1 MCMVGAKN
9 WGLKSNVEAPYSD
22 RDRHGRSKR
31 RVGSGSSAYFY
42 KPKAPTTKHV
52 SQRPK
57 QNERLTP
64 LQRPQHVL
72 EDDAPPVHRP
82 KVYSY

>member
-1 MCMVGAKN
+1 MWKPHTRTEIAMVEVSEG
-9 WGLKSNVEAPYSD
+9 WG
-22 RDRHGRSKR
+22 
-31 RVGSGSSAYFY
+31 VGQALISIR
-42 KPKAPTTKHV
+42 PKAPTTKHV